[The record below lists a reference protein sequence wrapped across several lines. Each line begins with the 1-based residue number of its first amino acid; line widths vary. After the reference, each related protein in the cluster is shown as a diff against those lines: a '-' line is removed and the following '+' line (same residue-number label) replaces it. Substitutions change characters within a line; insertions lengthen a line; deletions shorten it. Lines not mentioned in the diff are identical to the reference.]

1 MLKFISSYVLAKQV
15 HFDVKLLYEGRE
27 IPSDAAAVFIP
38 GIKLSG
44 NSKDVIQRYLVNG
57 GKVYQSYENDF
68 GTSISIGSDTIINNA
83 TLSINSRTGLMSD
96 GEQMMISGQIKM
108 HRTSGNQNA
117 NTHVSL
123 LPGSDLSNSRSDR
136 NNAIFISQSVGKGT
150 FYYLAY
156 DLEAGL
162 SKIYNPWS
170 TTNCELFYSA
180 LKPQTSID
188 IDNKYVELYVK
199 KNSDKRILILL
210 NHSEAYQNVTVKSI
224 NSLKLINIESK
235 ESIGEGKEITLT
247 LRPAQVVI
255 MNVQN
260 QALEF

>member
-1 MLKFISSYVLAKQV
+1 
-15 HFDVKLLYEGRE
+15 
-27 IPSDAAAVFIP
+27 
-38 GIKLSG
+38 
-44 NSKDVIQRYLVNG
+44 
-57 GKVYQSYENDF
+57 
-68 GTSISIGSDTIINNA
+68 
-83 TLSINSRTGLMSD
+83 MSD